1 MSESPKVQTEVSS
14 LNNEDLNVKRACILQ
29 QISEIKE
36 KFSPGFD
43 LVKTHFLNKYDDFYS
58 KLFLELKELD
68 LKVNTAF
75 KPDESIVNDYK
86 KNVNQVLDKIYENQL
101 INYQKFLSEMEILSS
116 NLLEKI
122 SKENLDNIKNDVQ
135 QTINKYLK
143 EQEEKKIEEEKRKKE
158 EKIQYIKNIIKEE
171 NNIKKEIKPIIFN
184 IDKKDIKVIELDGK
198 SEDFNKKSQE
208 NMDNYNKIILKNIS
222 QYDIDLFFSKNT
234 NNIISKKNSDNNDNN
249 NIYYIKIEN
258 SNIENLDISKVFS
271 DIIKLKIIESKIS
284 FNLEDKINFN
294 NLQNLKLENVGLI
307 DQNFND
313 LFDRIRSNE
322 NLRNNLVKL
331 SVKNN
336 KISYIDYK
344 RGYADNILSSMIFYN
359 LKELD
364 LSYNKLFIFQNQIFN
379 CLESIKLIDLT
390 DNSMAFP
397 QNISG
402 LIKSAKIKK
411 CLLLITRN
419 LAIYKEPENIEYDNY
434 LKEILPEIKY
444 PIKNI
449 TFDNIFC
456 GNLYKNILSLDFSFF
471 KDSLN
476 YLNLSNSQLNDKDL
490 ISLLNEKWIF
500 PNIKTLIL
508 NANYLTEEFLYEI
521 SIDNKYKMDK
531 LKRLELSEN
540 EIKCSNL
547 DKFKKFLEYF
557 KNLEILE
564 LKCTP
569 FEKNVNQYF
578 RKKIYQYRD
587 PQNKKGCTEPFN
599 EEDKK
604 IEEILKENY
613 LKDNTKL
620 TIYILDLSTG
630 KYTDQINQHYSFMME
645 RLKVENK
652 FPNK

>member
-208 NMDNYNKIILKNIS
+208 NMDNYNKIILKNMS

-547 DKFKKFLEYF
+547 DKFKKFL
-557 KNLEILE
+557 
-564 LKCTP
+564 
-569 FEKNVNQYF
+569 
-578 RKKIYQYRD
+578 
-587 PQNKKGCTEPFN
+587 
-599 EEDKK
+599 
-604 IEEILKENY
+604 
-613 LKDNTKL
+613 
-620 TIYILDLSTG
+620 
-630 KYTDQINQHYSFMME
+630 
-645 RLKVENK
+645 
-652 FPNK
+652 